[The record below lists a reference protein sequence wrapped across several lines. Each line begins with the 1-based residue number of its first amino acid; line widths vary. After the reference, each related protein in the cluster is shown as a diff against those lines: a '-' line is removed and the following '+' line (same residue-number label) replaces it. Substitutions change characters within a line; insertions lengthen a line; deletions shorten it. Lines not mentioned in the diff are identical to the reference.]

1 MTNSVSEFVM
11 KSRRD
16 KTRIIHLLIL
26 CQVSTIIVSAT
37 ETEAAWSYNHGKWG
51 PQEESDE
58 EQINSA
64 NVESAQDDDDNASAT
79 LSAAAGLVVKSNTT
93 ETDID
98 AKMSD
103 LESKLKKENK
113 LELQSSSRYFA

>member
-1 MTNSVSEFVM
+1 MTNSVSEFAM
-11 KSRRD
+11 TSRRD

-26 CQVSTIIVSAT
+26 CQVSTIAVSAT

-58 EQINSA
+58 EQINPA
-64 NVESAQDDDDNASAT
+64 KVESAQDDDDNASAT

-98 AKMSD
+98 AKMSE

-113 LELQSSSRYFA
+113 LELQSSSSYFA